1 IGRIATSL
9 SELRGPMTA
18 EVGTTRSAVLSV
30 VSELDPVLGFEP
42 RVTFAGPVDLAAAD
56 ASVHD
61 LIAALREALT
71 NVARH
76 AKARCVDVAVEAT
89 TDSLVLEVT
98 YDGVGIRDRSLSSGL
113 ATLPPRAQ

>member
-1 IGRIATSL
+1 
-9 SELRGPMTA
+9 MTA

-30 VSELDPVLGFEP
+30 VSELEPVLGFEP
-42 RVTFAGPVDLAAAD
+42 RVTFAGPVDLAAPD
-56 ASVHD
+56 ASVDD

-98 YDGVGIRDRSLSSGL
+98 KAGVGMGEGPAGGALS
-113 ATLPPRAQ
+113 TLR